1 MATGALHQLHDWG
14 FLTPA
19 SGLVCGVLFTVVLFG
34 GMSLVSTLGRLEVT
48 VHYQQKDLDHQR
60 HALDD
65 MRREL
70 CEIRAKPK

>member
-1 MATGALHQLHDWG
+1 MATGALHKLHDWG

-19 SGLVCGVLFTVVLFG
+19 SGLVCGILFTVVLFG
-34 GMSLVSTLGRLEVT
+34 GMSLVTTLGRLEAT

-65 MRREL
+65 TRREL
-70 CEIRAKPK
+70 SEIKAKQK